1 MNASIIRNAVVAI
14 VLVLVCIL
22 VGSYTAEDKNIS
34 VFMLAGIV
42 GVIFMLIMGKRSWA
56 LLYLLPPL
64 VSFLPLGIL
73 ERLPAAFLVAGPI
86 LAYWAL
92 MWIMGYV
99 RFKWRSL
106 PALDYITLALLLYYL
121 LTFYWHP
128 VSINA
133 LGIDA
138 EYVGGKEYAW
148 CLLMPIYYVSLSSIP
163 CSYDNLY
170 GVLHKAMYVVVGAT
184 VFSAL
189 SGMLGVVSAGG
200 LEGAGEEMGNTRFTL
215 FSELGVAVFLIA
227 FSRKTFHEI
236 LASPKYIAVLL
247 FCCASV
253 VISGWREKLVAFG
266 AIGLAL
272 CYIKREMAYVIFF
285 GVAAYGSLLYL
296 SEEKVVEEHFP
307 FGMQRT
313 LSIFPG
319 VEIKDEVRR
328 ETEDSSEWRKVM
340 WRWALDP
347 RTGFIQDYVWGDGFG
362 QQTAD
367 LNRYLV
373 SLMRGNIRIG
383 DQESFASQGVWHN
396 GPITAVHRTGFVGLG
411 LITIVFLYGAFL
423 IVRVC
428 RAYRGTP
435 MFTPA
440 VLFTCGFFGDIAL
453 FYISAGTIHK
463 FFSDFV
469 YLGLAKV
476 LYCVGRE
483 EGIIVSVFSK
493 ARYNPML
500 IAEQQRH
507 ELITRGLE
515 EGMTLR
521 SRR

>member
-1 MNASIIRNAVVAI
+1 MNAAVIRNAVVAI

-22 VGSYTAEDKNIS
+22 VGSYAAEDKNIS
-34 VFMLAGIV
+34 VLMLAGIV
-42 GVIFMLIMGKRSWA
+42 GMIFMLIMGRRVWA

-64 VSFLPLGIL
+64 ISFLPLGVL
-73 ERLPAAFLVAGPI
+73 ERLPSGFLLAGFI
-86 LAYWAL
+86 LVYWTL
-92 MWIMGYV
+92 MWVMGYV

-106 PALDYITLALLLYYL
+106 PALDCITLVLFLYYL

-128 VSINA
+128 VAINS
-133 LGIDA
+133 LGIEA
-138 EYVGGKEYAW
+138 EYVGGKEYVW
-148 CLLMPIYYVSLSSIP
+148 CFLMAIYYVTLSSIP
-163 CSYDNLY
+163 CTYENMYS
-170 GVLHKAMYVVVGAT
+170 VLRKTMYIVVGVT
-184 VFSAL
+184 VFSAV
-189 SGMLGVVSAGG
+189 SGMFGLVSAGSV
-200 LEGAGEEMGNTRFTL
+200 GEEMSNTRFSL

-227 FSRKTFHEI
+227 YSRKTFHDI
-236 LASPKYIAVLL
+236 LASPKYILVLL

-253 VISGWREKLVAFG
+253 VISGWREKLVGFG

-272 CYIKREMAYVIFF
+272 CYIKREMAYIIFF

-319 VEIKDEVRR
+319 VKIKEEVRR
-328 ETEDSSEWRKVM
+328 ETEHSSEWRKVM

-362 QQTAD
+362 QAVSD
-367 LNRYLV
+367 LNRYNV
-373 SLMRGNIRIG
+373 SLMRGSARAG
-383 DQESFASQGVWHN
+383 DQEDFAAIGVWHN
-396 GPITAVHRTGFVGLG
+396 GPITAVHRTGIVGLG
-411 LITIVFLYGAFL
+411 LMTIVFLYGAFL

-435 MFTPA
+435 MFTLA
-440 VLFTCGFFGDIAL
+440 VLFTCKFFGDIAH
-453 FYISAGTIHK
+453 FYLSAGTIHH
-463 FFSDFV
+463 FFDDYV

-493 ARYNPML
+493 NRYNPML